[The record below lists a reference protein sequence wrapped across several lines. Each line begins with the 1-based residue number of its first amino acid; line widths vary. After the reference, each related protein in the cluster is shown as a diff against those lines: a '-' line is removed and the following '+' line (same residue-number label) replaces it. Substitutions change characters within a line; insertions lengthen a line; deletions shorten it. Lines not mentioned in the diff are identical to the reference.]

1 VDFTENRRAMP
12 KTTLRIGLIGCGA
25 MGEKRL
31 AAVQRTNLGTISAVF
46 DTDDTRAQRV
56 AKQYQAKRAEE
67 PGEVWN
73 LCDIGIVATPNALLA
88 PRALEG
94 LDQDKFV
101 LVEKPGAI
109 GRAELERICRPK
121 CKIGYNHRFHP
132 AARAIAKN
140 LKDPLWIRA
149 AYGHGGRPG
158 YENEWRMQRELSGG
172 GDILDKGVHLL
183 DLARYWL
190 KDELVVKGAI
200 RQNAFYPSSE
210 EDNGFLLLKTKQGLP
225 LTLHC
230 SATQWKNLFR
240 VEIGA
245 RDDLW
250 VWEGLGSTNYGPERL
265 TRYRRNPAGGK
276 PDETTETFPDASD
289 QSWDE
294 EWRHFYGFAAGEVPD
309 LISSAQDSL
318 PLFETLESIYAQPL

>member
-1 VDFTENRRAMP
+1 MP
-12 KTTLRIGLIGCGA
+12 KAPLKIGLLGCGA

-31 AAVQRTNLGTISAVF
+31 QAVSRTQLGTITAVF
-46 DTDDTRAQRV
+46 DTDDTRAQRF

-67 PGEVWN
+67 PSELWS

-88 PRALEG
+88 PHALEG
-94 LDQDKFV
+94 LDLEKFV

-109 GRAELERICRPK
+109 GRAELERIARPK

-132 AARAIAKN
+132 AALAIAKE
-140 LKDPLWIRA
+140 LRDPLWIRA

-158 YENEWRMQRELSGG
+158 YENEWRMRRELSGG
-172 GDILDKGVHLL
+172 GEILDQGVHLL
-183 DLARYWL
+183 DLSRFWL
-190 KDELVVKGAI
+190 NDELTVKSAI
-200 RQNAFYPSSE
+200 RQNAFYASTE
-210 EDNGFLLLKTKQGLP
+210 EDNGFLLLRSKQGVP

-240 VEIGA
+240 VEIAG

-250 VWEGLGSTNYGPERL
+250 VWEGLGTDSYGPERL

-276 PDETTETFPDASD
+276 PTETTQTFAEASN
-289 QSWDE
+289 QSWDD
-294 EWRHFYGFAAGEVPD
+294 EWRHFYGFATGE
-309 LISSAQDSL
+309 ISELLSPAQDSL
-318 PLFETLESIYAQPL
+318 PLFETLEAIYAQ